1 MALATAAFGAV
12 NARGVDEVDAEI
24 ERRRNDAARLRL
36 VAAIRHAEP
45 AVAAAAETDD
55 ADRESGA
62 TEPHRLHESL
72 LSNWHDDTG
81 ASSLQFAAGC
91 YARAPRSGAS
101 HEDRSLPRSTDASC
115 PSPISRAP
123 IEERGFDSIWVPE
136 HSHIPTTGS
145 TPYPGRG
152 PVTRDF
158 ARTLDPFVALTAA
171 ASVTHELKLGTGI
184 CLLIQRD
191 TIHTAKTV
199 ATLDHLSGGRV
210 LFGVGGGWN
219 KPEMENHGTVYATRF
234 QRLEEQL
241 QALKTIWTEDEPEF
255 HGEHV
260 DFAPMWLWPKPV
272 SQPHPPIFIGG
283 ETDHTL
289 RRIAKYADG
298 WLPRVRD
305 PRLRARRHRR
315 GCAHLRAR
323 KDAIRTASRSAH
335 SASPAKPEAI
345 AAVPRCR
352 RRSRD
357 RRASRRDRSTT
368 CCGGS
373 IAMRNCV

>member
-1 MALATAAFGAV
+1 MKIGLY
-12 NARGVDEVDAEI
+12 
-24 ERRRNDAARLRL
+24 L
-36 VAAIRHAEP
+36 V
-45 AVAAAAETDD
+45 
-55 ADRESGA
+55 
-62 TEPHRLHESL
+62 L
-72 LSNWHDDTG
+72 
-81 ASSLQFAAGC
+81 
-91 YARAPRSGAS
+91 
-101 HEDRSLPRSTDASC
+101 TDASM
-115 PSPISRAP
+115 PVTDLARA

-171 ASVTHELKLGTGI
+171 ASVTRTIKLGTGI

-219 KPEMENHGTVYATRF
+219 KPEMENHGCAYTTRF

-241 QALKTIWTEDEPEF
+241 QALKAIWTQDEAEF
-255 HGEHV
+255 HGDHV
-260 DFAPMWLWPKPV
+260 NFDPLWCWPKPV
-272 SQPHPPIFIGG
+272 TRPHPPIFIGG

-289 RRIAKYADG
+289 RRIVRYGDG

-305 PRLRARRHRR
+305 PQMVLAGTDKLRAF
-315 GCAHLRAR
+315 ARAAGR
-323 KDAIRTASRSAH
+323 AEDSITIAAFGL
-335 SASPAKPEAI
+335 PAKPEAI
-345 AAVPRCR
+345 QPFRDAGVERAIVALAPGSADDVLR
-352 RRSRD
+352 RLD
-357 RRASRRDRSTT
+357 RYAEL
-368 CCGGS
+368 
-373 IAMRNCV
+373 V

>member
-1 MALATAAFGAV
+1 MKYGLY
-12 NARGVDEVDAEI
+12 
-24 ERRRNDAARLRL
+24 L
-36 VAAIRHAEP
+36 VP
-45 AVAAAAETDD
+45 TDD
-55 ADRESGA
+55 YPPI
-62 TEPHRLHESL
+62 TEL
-72 LSNWHDDTG
+72 
-81 ASSLQFAAGC
+81 
-91 YARAPRSGAS
+91 ARA
-101 HEDRSLPRSTDASC
+101 
-115 PSPISRAP
+115 

-171 ASVTHELKLGTGI
+171 ASVTKKIKLATGI

-234 QRLEEQL
+234 KRLEEQL
-241 QALKTIWTEDEPEF
+241 LALKAIWTQDEAEF

-260 DFAPMWLWPKPV
+260 NFDPMWCWPKPV
-272 SQPHPPIFIGG
+272 ARPHPPIFIGG

-289 RRIAKYADG
+289 QRIVKYGDG

-305 PRLRARRHRR
+305 PEMVLNGIGKLRAY
-315 GCAHLRAR
+315 ARAAGR
-323 KDAIRTASRSAH
+323 ADDEIAISAFGL
-335 SASPAKPEAI
+335 AGKPEALQPFRDAGVGRAII
-345 AAVPRCR
+345 ALPPGSPDDVMR
-352 RRSRD
+352 RLD
-357 RRASRRDRSTT
+357 RYAEL
-368 CCGGS
+368 
-373 IAMRNCV
+373 I

>member
-1 MALATAAFGAV
+1 MPV
-12 NARGVDEVDAEI
+12 
-24 ERRRNDAARLRL
+24 
-36 VAAIRHAEP
+36 
-45 AVAAAAETDD
+45 TD
-55 ADRESGA
+55 
-62 TEPHRLHESL
+62 L
-72 LSNWHDDTG
+72 
-81 ASSLQFAAGC
+81 
-91 YARAPRSGAS
+91 ARA
-101 HEDRSLPRSTDASC
+101 
-115 PSPISRAP
+115 

-136 HSHIPTTGS
+136 HSHIPTIGN

-171 ASVTHELKLGTGI
+171 ATVTTTLKLGTGI

-199 ATLDHLSGGRV
+199 ATLDHVSGGRV

-241 QALKTIWTEDEPEF
+241 QALKSDLDGGRSRVSRRARRLSIRC
-255 HGEHV
+255 GV
-260 DFAPMWLWPKPV
+260 WPKPV
-272 SQPHPPIFIGG
+272 SRPHPPIFIGG

-289 RRIAKYADG
+289 RRIVKYADG

-305 PRLRARRHRR
+305 PDTGARRHRPAARVCAR
-315 GCAHLRAR
+315 GGPRPRQHRDQR
-323 KDAIRTASRSAH
+323 VRPRGETGRDRT
-335 SASPAKPEAI
+335 
-345 AAVPRCR
+345 VPRR
-352 RRSRD
+352 RRRVARSSR
-357 RRASRRDRSTT
+357 SRRDRSTT

-373 IAMRNCV
+373 TVMRNSLPRRKKTTSLLLPVRE

>member
-1 MALATAAFGAV
+1 MKIGLY
-12 NARGVDEVDAEI
+12 
-24 ERRRNDAARLRL
+24 L
-36 VAAIRHAEP
+36 V
-45 AVAAAAETDD
+45 
-55 ADRESGA
+55 
-62 TEPHRLHESL
+62 L
-72 LSNWHDDTG
+72 
-81 ASSLQFAAGC
+81 
-91 YARAPRSGAS
+91 
-101 HEDRSLPRSTDASC
+101 TDASM
-115 PSPISRAP
+115 PVTDLARA

-171 ASVTHELKLGTGI
+171 ASVTSRIKLGTGI

-199 ATLDHLSGGRV
+199 ATLDLLSGGRV

-219 KPEMENHGTVYATRF
+219 KPEMENHGCAYATRF

-241 QALKTIWTEDEPEF
+241 QALKAIWTEDEAEF

-260 DFAPMWLWPKPV
+260 NFDPMWCWPKPA
-272 SQPHPPIFIGG
+272 SRPHPPIYIGG

-289 RRIAKYADG
+289 KRIVKYGDG

-305 PRLRARRHRR
+305 PDLVLAGIGKLRAF
-315 GCAHLRAR
+315 ARAAGR
-323 KDAIRTASRSAH
+323 NENSIGISAFGL
-335 SASPAKPEAI
+335 AAKTEAI
-345 AAVPRCR
+345 QPFRDAGVERAILAIAPGAPDDMLR
-352 RRSRD
+352 RLD
-357 RRASRRDRSTT
+357 RYAEL
-368 CCGGS
+368 
-373 IAMRNCV
+373 VQ

>member
-1 MALATAAFGAV
+1 MKYGLY
-12 NARGVDEVDAEI
+12 
-24 ERRRNDAARLRL
+24 L
-36 VAAIRHAEP
+36 VP
-45 AVAAAAETDD
+45 TDD
-55 ADRESGA
+55 YPPITD
-62 TEPHRLHESL
+62 L
-72 LSNWHDDTG
+72 
-81 ASSLQFAAGC
+81 
-91 YARAPRSGAS
+91 ARAA
-101 HEDRSLPRSTDASC
+101 
-115 PSPISRAP
+115 
-123 IEERGFDSIWVPE
+123 EERGFDSIWVPE
-136 HSHIPTTGS
+136 HSHIPTVGN

-158 ARTLDPFVALTAA
+158 ARTLDPFLALTAA
-171 ASVTHELKLGTGI
+171 ATVTTKLKLGTGI

-191 TIHTAKTV
+191 TIHTAKAV

-241 QALKTIWTEDEPEF
+241 QALKKIWTEDEPEY

-305 PRLRARRHRR
+305 PQLVLDGIARLRAF
-315 GCAHLRAR
+315 ARAEGR
-323 KDAIRTASRSAH
+323 DPDSIAISAFGL
-335 SASPAKPEAI
+335 PAKPEAI
-345 AAVPRCR
+345 APFRDAGVGRAILAIAPGSLDDMLR
-352 RRSRD
+352 RLD
-357 RRASRRDRSTT
+357 RYAELV
-368 CCGGS
+368 
-373 IAMRNCV
+373 AAA

>member
-1 MALATAAFGAV
+1 MKIGLY
-12 NARGVDEVDAEI
+12 
-24 ERRRNDAARLRL
+24 L
-36 VAAIRHAEP
+36 V
-45 AVAAAAETDD
+45 
-55 ADRESGA
+55 
-62 TEPHRLHESL
+62 L
-72 LSNWHDDTG
+72 
-81 ASSLQFAAGC
+81 
-91 YARAPRSGAS
+91 
-101 HEDRSLPRSTDASC
+101 TDAS
-115 PSPISRAP
+115 PPVTDLARA
-123 IEERGFDSIWVPE
+123 IEDRGFDSIWVPE

-171 ASVTHELKLGTGI
+171 ASVTSRIKLGTGI

-219 KPEMENHGTVYATRF
+219 KPEMENHGCVYATRF

-241 QALKTIWTEDEPEF
+241 QALKAIWTEDEAEF

-260 DFAPMWLWPKPV
+260 NFDPMWCWPKPK
-272 SQPHPPIFIGG
+272 SHPHPPIYIGG

-289 RRIAKYADG
+289 KRIVKYGDG

-305 PRLRARRHRR
+305 PEMVLAGIGKLRAF
-315 GCAHLRAR
+315 ARAAGR
-323 KDAIRTASRSAH
+323 KEDGIGISAFGL
-335 SASPAKPEAI
+335 AAKPEAI
-345 AAVPRCR
+345 QPFRDAGVDRAILAIAPGASDDMLR
-352 RRSRD
+352 RLD
-357 RRASRRDRSTT
+357 RYAELVR
-368 CCGGS
+368 
-373 IAMRNCV
+373 